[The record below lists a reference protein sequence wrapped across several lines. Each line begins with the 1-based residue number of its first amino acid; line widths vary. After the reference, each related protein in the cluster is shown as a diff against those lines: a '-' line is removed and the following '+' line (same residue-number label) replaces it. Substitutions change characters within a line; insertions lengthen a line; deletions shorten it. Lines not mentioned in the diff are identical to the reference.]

1 MHYVSMM
8 WRFSFLFLFAATV
21 LQAQTPPPP
30 PPPPPLQLYTP
41 PTKEEMT
48 AWYFKQHEV
57 MDELLNSSEYYKPE
71 DLIFYESSQ
80 TSKAE
85 LKLKSSRVEAIDED
99 SNVVGQFNFE
109 VLYNA
114 QGQIAQTTQ
123 FGEGSRY
130 EYIRRWKYNTAGK
143 VQSYVTLDRETDA
156 ATKKVKVNG
165 DSMVINYLPSGSI
178 SDIKRY
184 SVRNSGASRTASLI
198 STRKFIYNA
207 DGTLK
212 QRSEDG
218 SNYFYFYDA
227 EKHPVRVCTVADRKA
242 SGDSLSWK
250 SDGVDMTVEHWVVET
265 KTQFTGLMEKQV
277 INIATGNMLL
287 YSLFG
292 DGKFNYIR
300 GITGPLTVKCTYDVQ
315 NRCIVESYYSMDNM
329 LLSESAYEYF
339 NGNTISKY
347 RVSVFWAL
355 DENNSLENYPPHAQL
370 AADNLYEV
378 YEVNYDAPKE
388 NQMPAVG
395 RLTRHLVSIKNG
407 KREVLATKPGMITLK
422 IVCTYN

>member
-1 MHYVSMM
+1 MM

-242 SGDSLSWK
+242 SGRRRRAGSSAP
-250 SDGVDMTVEHWVVET
+250 SPASSRTRAT
-265 KTQFTGLMEKQV
+265 ARRTAGL
-277 INIATGNMLL
+277 
-287 YSLFG
+287 
-292 DGKFNYIR
+292 R
-300 GITGPLTVKCTYDVQ
+300 GARHQARRAAPRPPPGRARPAWRRARAGPSP
-315 NRCIVESYYSMDNM
+315 R
-329 LLSESAYEYF
+329 
-339 NGNTISKY
+339 
-347 RVSVFWAL
+347 R
-355 DENNSLENYPPHAQL
+355 
-370 AADNLYEV
+370 
-378 YEVNYDAPKE
+378 
-388 NQMPAVG
+388 
-395 RLTRHLVSIKNG
+395 
-407 KREVLATKPGMITLK
+407 
-422 IVCTYN
+422 